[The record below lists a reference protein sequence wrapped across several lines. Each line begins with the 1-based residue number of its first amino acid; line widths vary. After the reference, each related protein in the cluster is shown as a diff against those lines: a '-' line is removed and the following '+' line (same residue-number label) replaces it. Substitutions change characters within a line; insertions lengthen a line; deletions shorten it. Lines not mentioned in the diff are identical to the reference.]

1 MATNVT
7 IKAIE
12 PSTIHQ
18 IQSGQVIVDL
28 CSVAKELVEN
38 SLDAGA
44 TSIDVRFKN
53 QGLDSIEVQDNGY
66 GISPSNYETLALKH
80 YTSKLST
87 YADLTTLQTFGF
99 RGEALSSLCA
109 LSHFSVVTC
118 TQEEAPKAKKLEFEA
133 SGKLKKTSVVS
144 GHKGT
149 TVIVENLF
157 YNLPVRRRELE
168 RNIKREWGKVINLLN
183 QYACVQTGVKFSVS
197 QQPTKGKRMLL
208 FSTEGNLTTRDNIIN
223 VFGVKSMAGLIPLD
237 LKLELIPTHN
247 PLHKRKAD
255 NDKDGTREIRVKG
268 HVSRPTHGEGRQTPD
283 RQMFYVN
290 GRPCGLPQF
299 AKVFNEV
306 YRSYNSSQSPFIF
319 ADIQLDTHLYDVNV
333 SPDKR
338 TILLHDQGQMLD
350 NLRESL
356 IELFEK
362 QDVTVPSSQLLTG
375 KQTPFRKTSLIRRDT
390 PGSERSE
397 STRASPFPQQSSA
410 PDNEESQKP
419 DGEGESE
426 DDQEMEVVRFS
437 VTNRNARR
445 GSKKSSVA
453 DAGAQSL
460 MSRWVERKTGGQE
473 PSKSSSH
480 AKAQKPG
487 QQSIFAAFWKNQDEP
502 TSSPDDAVDPSPAEE
517 EEGQEDEAPSDR
529 NYEASGPTS
538 GQSPAT
544 NMSHKPADEL
554 ISEADDDRGA
564 ERHESPIPAIAPLS
578 QPRPTLPP
586 STRSPRRP
594 EQQVAVIR
602 IGDEEVKGVIGAPQK
617 RPRTHSA
624 TPSPV
629 KKRTTKPS
637 VPLPSFG
644 GRLTQLFAAGGASQP
659 SSAQDDEEED
669 GEGSE
674 QEGGEEEGDAAMG
687 EDQEG
692 KEDDDSLFVSQDEDQ
707 TSTAEKEQELGSF
720 ASDAGDAVEPEPE
733 SEEEMQEDPES
744 DDEPANGNVSEAG
757 SPKPARSDADGD
769 YIDPDDALAQ
779 DDSNVQEEPTPLE
792 PSEDSLKRQQFL
804 LKGGVKR
811 KDSTVQYLQHLRTN
825 ETSIRSQLQSWQ
837 ASLSPFS
844 PTSAT
849 LDSDQTGLDA
859 EDAEEK
865 LSLKISKSDFAKMK
879 IVGQFN
885 LGFIIAVREAEP
897 TQDSD
902 QLRQDDD
909 EVFII
914 DQHASDEKYNF
925 ERLQSTT
932 VVQSQR
938 LVSPKTLELTAME
951 EEVIMENIPA
961 LETNGFK
968 IHVNDDK
975 PVGERIQLLSLPI
988 SRETTFG
995 LQDLEEL
1002 IFLLGENPSSSATTQ
1017 VPRPSKVRKMF
1028 AMRACR
1034 SSIMIGKALSEKQMR
1049 GVVRHMGEM
1058 EKPWNCPHGRPT
1070 MRHLCGLGAWDGM
1083 GWREG
1088 EEIGETDWGGWLSG

>member
-87 YADLTTLQTFGF
+87 YSDLTTLQTFGF

-208 FSTEGNLTTRDNIIN
+208 FSTKGNLTTRDNIIN

-255 NDKDGTREIRVKG
+255 DDDDGTREIRVKG

-375 KQTPFRKTSLIRRDT
+375 KQTPFKKSSLIRRDT

-397 STRASPFPQQSSA
+397 STRGSPFPQQSSA
-410 PDNEESQKP
+410 PDNEESQEP
-419 DGEGESE
+419 DGEEGSE

-445 GSKKSSVA
+445 GSKKSSAA

-460 MSRWVERKTGGQE
+460 MSRWVERKTGGGQQ
-473 PSKSSSH
+473 PSKSRSP
-480 AKAQKPG
+480 ATAQKPG
-487 QQSIFAAFWKNQDEP
+487 QQSIFAAFRRNQEEP
-502 TSSPDDAVDPSPAEE
+502 TGSPDDGVVPPPAEV
-517 EEGQEDEAPSDR
+517 EEGQEDDASSDHDDK
-529 NYEASGPTS
+529 ASEPTS

-544 NMSHKPADEL
+544 NMTHKPTH
-554 ISEADDDRGA
+554 IPVSEAEDDHDG

-602 IGDEEVKGVIGAPQK
+602 IGDEEVKDVIGAPQK

-624 TPSPV
+624 TPSPAR
-629 KKRTTKPS
+629 KRTTKPS
-637 VPLPSFG
+637 VPFPSFG

-659 SSAQDDEEED
+659 SSAQDDDEED
-669 GEGSE
+669 GEPSE
-674 QEGGEEEGDAAMG
+674 QEGGEEGGDMAME

-692 KEDDDSLFVSQDEDQ
+692 KEDDDSLFVSQDDDQ
-707 TSTAEKEQELGSF
+707 PPSTAEEEQELGYIDTSE
-720 ASDAGDAVEPEPE
+720 AVEQEPGT
-733 SEEEMQEDPES
+733 EEQGDPPS
-744 DDEPANGNVSEAG
+744 SADDEPADDEVSGPG
-757 SPKPARSDADGD
+757 SPEPTRSDADGD
-769 YIDPDDALAQ
+769 YIDPNEALAQ
-779 DDSNVQEEPTPLE
+779 DDSNAQEEPATLE

-804 LKGGVKR
+804 LKGGIKR
-811 KDSTVQYLQHLRTN
+811 KDSTIQYLQHLRTN
-825 ETSIRSQLQSWQ
+825 ETSIRTQLQTWQ
-837 ASLSPFS
+837 SSLSPFS
-844 PTSAT
+844 PTSST
-849 LDSDQTGLDA
+849 LDSGSTGLDA

-897 TQDSD
+897 GEDGERAQ
-902 QLRQDDD
+902 DD

-914 DQHASDEKYNF
+914 DQHASDEKFNF

-968 IHVNDDK
+968 VHVNDDK
-975 PVGERIQLLSLPI
+975 PVGERIQVLSLPL

-1002 IFLLGENPSSSATTQ
+1002 IFLLGENPSSNATTS

-1083 GWREG
+1083 GWSEG
-1088 EEIGETDWGGWLSG
+1088 EETGETDWGSWLTG